1 MLDILFWWL
10 FSPFDYAFMRRAL
23 ASCLVLSLT
32 APIIG
37 VLLSLR
43 GLSLMS
49 EALSHAMLPG
59 IAVAFTLVGFSLP
72 LMMLGA
78 LMAGLVTVGLAGAI
92 SLCSG
97 LREDAAMASLF
108 LLAMAAGVMLI
119 SLSGSVLDLGHVL
132 FGSVL
137 AVDTATLLLV
147 AASCSLVL
155 VVLSV
160 AYRSLV
166 VESLDP
172 LFLTLQGRH
181 AGWTKALFMSLTVAT
196 LVVSFQTLGALMA
209 AGLMLLPA
217 TAARYWSRRL
227 ETMLPLACGLALLS
241 STLGLLLSYHLD
253 LPAGPAIVL
262 LAGGGYLISLLL
274 GSHGGMLARR
284 LSSPVPDETDGNASP
299 SEPVF
304 LCRVVDT
311 GPRRRLLK

>member
-1 MLDILFWWL
+1 MLDTWIWWAS
-10 FSPFDYAFMRRAL
+10 SPFDYAFMRRAL
-23 ASCLVLSLT
+23 AACLALSFT

-43 GLSLMS
+43 GLCLMS

-59 IAVAFTLVGFSLP
+59 IALAFMLAGFSLP
-72 LMMLGA
+72 LMMLGGLA
-78 LMAGLVTVGLAGAI
+78 AGLVTVGVASAI
-92 SLCSG
+92 SLSSG

-108 LLAMAAGVMLI
+108 LLAMASGVMLMT
-119 SLSGSVLDLGHVL
+119 LSGSALDLGHIL

-137 AVDTATLLLV
+137 AVDTGTLLLV

-155 VVLSV
+155 VALTV
-160 AYRSLV
+160 AYRALV

-181 AGWTKALFMSLTVAT
+181 AGWTKALFMSLTVTT

-217 TAARYWSRRL
+217 TASRYWSRRL
-227 ETMLPLACGLALLS
+227 ETMLPLACGLAVLS
-241 STLGLLLSYHLD
+241 SIVGLLLSYHLD

-274 GSHGGMLARR
+274 GPHGGMLARR
-284 LSSPVPDETDGNASP
+284 LSRPAPGEAEREHANV
-299 SEPVF
+299 
-304 LCRVVDT
+304 
-311 GPRRRLLK
+311 